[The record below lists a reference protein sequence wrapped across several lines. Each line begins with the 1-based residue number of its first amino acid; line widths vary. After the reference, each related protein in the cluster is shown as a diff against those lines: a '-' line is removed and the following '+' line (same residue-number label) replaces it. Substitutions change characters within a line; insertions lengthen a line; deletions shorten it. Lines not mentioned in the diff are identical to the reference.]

1 MTHRKAIMSQL
12 GLKPQELVLIKSF
25 YKLFKWVQTVYEFK
39 EFDPNMYSDV
49 LLVNAD
55 DREAM
60 EKWRLLRGKKV
71 ANTIMISDHEQDCK
85 DTIFIKRP
93 IDIKKFLA
101 KLENIT
107 STTELTH
114 DVYDDIIS
122 ESIKI
127 LVVDDSIS
135 VHKYLAYKLPLMC
148 KNRIEMTF
156 AETGHQAARKVKD
169 NIYDIVFL
177 DVMMPGVDGYKV
189 CKWIKAN
196 SIAQVV
202 MLTSKG
208 SRFDKV
214 RGAMSGCDMYLTK
227 PPQDSKLK
235 EILDRRCKILQDSN
249 EQMVKVKNSNYR

>member
-1 MTHRKAIMSQL
+1 MPKKAVMSYI

-25 YKLFKWVQTVYEFK
+25 YKLIKWVQTVYEFK
-39 EFDPNMYSDV
+39 EFNAKEFSDV
-49 LLVNAD
+49 LFVDAD
-55 DREAM
+55 SMDAM
-60 EKWRLLRGKKV
+60 NLWRLSGRKNA
-71 ANTIMISDHEQDCK
+71 ANTILISDEEQNLK
-85 DTIFIKRP
+85 GITSIKRP
-93 IDIKKFLA
+93 INIKNFLE

-107 STTELTH
+107 STELVH
-114 DVYDDIIS
+114 DLYDDILS

-127 LVVDDSIS
+127 LVVDDSLS
-135 VHKYLAYKLPLMC
+135 VHKYLEHKLPLLS

-156 AETGHQAARKVKD
+156 AETGKQAARKVKD

-196 SIAQVV
+196 SIAEVI
-202 MLTSKG
+202 MLTSRG

-227 PPQDSKLK
+227 PPQDIKLR
-235 EILDRRCKILQDSN
+235 EILDRRSKILQN
-249 EQMVKVKNSNYR
+249 NNNQMVKVKNSSLIQ

>member
-1 MTHRKAIMSQL
+1 MPKKAVMSYI
-12 GLKPQELVLIKSF
+12 GITPQELVLIKSF
-25 YKLFKWVQTVYEFK
+25 YKLIKWVQTVYEFK
-39 EFDPNMYSDV
+39 EFNATEFSDV

-55 DREAM
+55 SKEAM
-60 EKWRLLRGKKV
+60 DQWRMSGRKNT
-71 ANTIMISDHEQDCK
+71 ANTILISNEEQNLK
-85 DTIFIKRP
+85 GITSLKRP
-93 IDIKKFLA
+93 INIKKFLV

-107 STTELTH
+107 STELVH
-114 DVYDDIIS
+114 DLYEDIIS

-135 VHKYLAYKLPLMC
+135 VHKYLEHKLPLLS

-156 AETGHQAARKVKD
+156 AETGKQAARKVKD

-196 SIAQVV
+196 SIAEVV
-202 MLTSKG
+202 MLTSRG

-227 PPQDSKLK
+227 PPQDIKLR
-235 EILDRRCKILQDSN
+235 EILDRRSKILIENNS
-249 EQMVKVKNSNYR
+249 QMVRVKKNSQI